1 MKNFL
6 KSIFILLSIF
16 SVIGIVVLIFVY
28 IKRNIKIF
36 TDLYNEIEASFRDGK
51 LDSKEQEK
59 VVDAA
64 NVIKDEIQKDVKDIQ
79 KDVKE
84 EEVVIPVKKVIK
96 NFSKDISKVK
106 RKNAVLSKGG
116 LNSRQEQIFNYIKLN
131 SEVKMSSVSQIFNKV
146 TPRTLRRDFEK
157 LQQLGLVR
165 QEGKTR
171 DAVYKII

>member
-16 SVIGIVVLIFVY
+16 SVIGIVILIFVY

-64 NVIKDEIQKDVKDIQ
+64 NVIKDEIQKDVKDLQ
-79 KDVKE
+79 KDVK

-106 RKNAVLSKGG
+106 RKNAVSSKGG

-131 SEVKMSSVSQIFNKV
+131 SEVRISSVSQIFNKV

-157 LQQLGLVR
+157 LQQLRLVK

-171 DAVYKII
+171 GAVYKII

>member
-16 SVIGIVVLIFVY
+16 SVLGIFVLIYIY
-28 IKRNIKIF
+28 IKKNLKVF
-36 TDLYNEIEASFRDGK
+36 SNLFNECIDSFKDGILEDKEVESIIERVS
-51 LDSKEQEK
+51 
-59 VVDAA
+59 V
-64 NVIKDEIQKDVKDIQ
+64 
-79 KDVKE
+79 VKE
-84 EEVVIPVKKVIK
+84 EIEKDVDRVGREFKKEVVVPVKRASKIIDKGVSKKNVKV
-96 NFSKDISKVK
+96 
-106 RKNAVLSKGG
+106 SKGG

>member
-1 MKNFL
+1 
-6 KSIFILLSIF
+6 
-16 SVIGIVVLIFVY
+16 VV
-28 IKRNIKIF
+28 
-36 TDLYNEIEASFRDGK
+36 
-51 LDSKEQEK
+51 
-59 VVDAA
+59 
-64 NVIKDEIQKDVKDIQ
+64 
-79 KDVKE
+79 
-84 EEVVIPVKKVIK
+84 PVKGVAKVIDKGVSKK
-96 NFSKDISKVK
+96 NVKV
-106 RKNAVLSKGG
+106 SKGG